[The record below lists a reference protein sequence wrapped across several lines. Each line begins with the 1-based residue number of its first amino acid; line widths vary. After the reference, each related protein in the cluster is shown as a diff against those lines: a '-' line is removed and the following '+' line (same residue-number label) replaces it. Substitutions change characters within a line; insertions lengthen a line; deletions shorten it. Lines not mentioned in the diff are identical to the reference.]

1 MHPSRSVLEC
11 VPRQMSA
18 AFPPLPLL
26 LWMLTAVAFSQ
37 TLVAGPLEAVTFAS
51 EPGKLF
57 VPVAEVVDE
66 LGWRAECDDMGKVME
81 LNSLALR
88 AGSLRSLVDGT
99 ELVSTELLAQA
110 GAEVAPPD
118 ADGRVRVGGLFRG
131 FTLVVSEQRVEIDL
145 AKQRLQA
152 WQGGRL
158 VLQTRISSGRNGRT
172 PVGEFR
178 AGPYRAVKHYSSR
191 YHNAPMPWSV
201 QVNGHVFIHGFT
213 SVPDYPASHGC
224 IRLPLNEGNPAK
236 FFYEWVQNGTPVR
249 ISR

>member
-1 MHPSRSVLEC
+1 
-11 VPRQMSA
+11 
-18 AFPPLPLL
+18 
-26 LWMLTAVAFSQ
+26 MLTVVAFSQ
-37 TLVAGPLEAVTFAS
+37 PLLAGPVEAITFAS

-57 VPVAEVVDE
+57 VPVAEAVDE
-66 LGWRAECDDMGKVME
+66 LGWKTECDDMGKVME

-99 ELVSTELLAQA
+99 ELVSIELLAQA
-110 GAEVAPPD
+110 GAEVSVPD

-131 FTLVVSEQRVEIDL
+131 FTLVVPPQRVEVDL
-145 AKQRLQA
+145 AKQRLKG
-152 WQGGRL
+152 WQGDRL
-158 VLQTRISSGRNGRT
+158 VLDTRISSGRNGRT
-172 PVGEFR
+172 PAGDFR

-224 IRLPLNEGNPAK
+224 IRVPLTDGNPAK
-236 FFYEWVQNGTPVR
+236 FFHEWVLNGTPVR
-249 ISR
+249 ITK